1 MTFWVI
7 EIARSWLKRV
17 NQFYLEQHKMIEKYH
32 IADGVPREGGG
43 GKYAARMGLAGLTVW
58 YAV

>member
-1 MTFWVI
+1 MTFWVMKCAQLA
-7 EIARSWLKRV
+7 ENGESVLSGTAQNDR
-17 NQFYLEQHKMIEKYH
+17 KYH

-43 GKYAARMGLAGLTVW
+43 GEYPLQMGLAGLTVW

>member
-7 EIARSWLKRV
+7 NRAQLAEDGESVLSGTAQTV
-17 NQFYLEQHKMIEKYH
+17 EKYH

-43 GKYAARMGLAGLTVW
+43 GEYPCRMGLAGLTVW